1 MASYLIVA
9 LLILLNI
16 QMVFI
21 VRLAYHIMMET
32 PSLDKKL
39 SDIEKQVKKR
49 GFVTPPF
56 EAANPDR
63 SIRGTSSHIVQRK
76 TPDQIRNENFE
87 KIKEGQTYGSY

>member
-9 LLILLNI
+9 LLIVLNI

>member
-1 MASYLIVA
+1 MADYLIVA
-9 LLILLNI
+9 LLIVLNI
-16 QMVFI
+16 QTVFL

-39 SDIEKQVKKR
+39 SDIENQVKKR

-63 SIRGTSSHIVQRK
+63 SIRGTSPHIVQRK
-76 TPDQIRNENFE
+76 TPDQIRNENFK
-87 KIKEGQTYGSY
+87 KIEEGQTYGSY